1 MAIQIWFNIAITGVY
16 TKFSGWL
23 SEEQF
28 SWLIQKFPCMFLSKT
43 GQPGRQLNLFEG
55 QIRLDLTSRRPLVSG
70 LEGFGRYPVF
80 TVVFTGKYRPGKN
93 RFWTLKAGKTGK
105 NTTSLL
111 KQFHISIIRLNMT
124 FKCIIQDI
132 RFLSMDNY
140 VQLNIVLQC
149 IIIYCLQFLYII

>member
-1 MAIQIWFNIAITGVY
+1 MT
-16 TKFSGWL
+16 TDKPL
-23 SEEQF
+23 SEAMMVCFTEAYI
-28 SWLIQKFPCMFLSKT
+28 WYMVY
-43 GQPGRQLNLFEG
+43 G
-55 QIRLDLTSRRPLVSG
+55 VSG

-80 TVVFTGKYRPGKN
+80 TVVFTGKYCPGKN
-93 RFWTLKAGKTGK
+93 RFWTLKEGKTGK